1 MSSSDHDGDQTDVK
15 DKDVDKKL
23 SSFEARWKFLVFPAM
38 IAFVILAGFG
48 FYLIY
53 GMLQRME
60 DLAADV
66 NRMADVV
73 GETMPVMQGGVV
85 SMSSRMQWVGED
97 LDRMTT
103 HVARMSDVVS
113 NTMPN
118 MEQRVGDM
126 SNNINNMTYATS
138 SMANSTHSMGQNIW
152 NMNRNVSKPL
162 SIMRKMMPFGESDD
176 TPPPRRA
183 PYTYNAYGQY
193 YPTYTRVPHPSS
205 YSVTNNQVATGTTT
219 TSTAKQATAVTT
231 TPSTK
236 TTETKKTGK
245 TQEQKAPTTTTNQE
259 KPKAESAAKKEQKT
273 AAAQQPQATT
283 TADANKQKAFEEA
296 YRAGAERFIGVCA
309 SCHGT
314 NAAGGFGP
322 AITGYS
328 AKQMEDILN
337 EYRDG
342 KRTGTMTGLVK
353 TLTATELKNIA
364 LFLEYYGKQ

>member
-1 MSSSDHDGDQTDVK
+1 MSHSSTTVNAIGEDEEKQ
-15 DKDVDKKL
+15 DVDKKL

-97 LDRMTT
+97 LDRMTA

-162 SIMRKMMPFGESDD
+162 SIMRKMMPIGETDD
-176 TPPPRRA
+176 TPPPLRA
-183 PYTYNAYGQY
+183 PYAYNAYGQY
-193 YPTYTRVPHPSS
+193 YPTYTRVPNPNS
-205 YSVTNNQVATGTTT
+205 YAVINNQVATGTA
-219 TSTAKQATAVTT
+219 TASATKQAA
-231 TPSTK
+231 TK
-236 TTETKKTGK
+236 TTETKKTEK
-245 TQEQKAPTTTTNQE
+245 AQDQKQQTAATTTTSQEQPKE
-259 KPKAESAAKKEQKT
+259 KPAEKKEQKST
-273 AAAQQPQATT
+273 TTQQSQATA
-283 TADANKQKAFEEA
+283 TADAEKQKAFEEA

-322 AITGYS
+322 AITGFS
-328 AKQMEDILN
+328 AEQMESILN

-364 LFLEYYGKQ
+364 LFLEYYNQ

>member
-1 MSSSDHDGDQTDVK
+1 MSHSPTTNSTVDEGEDKQDVGK
-15 DKDVDKKL
+15 AI

-60 DLAADV
+60 DLAEDV
-66 NRMADVV
+66 DRMANVV
-73 GETMPVMQGGVV
+73 EDTMPVMQGGVV

-97 LDRMTT
+97 LDRMTA
-103 HVARMSDVVS
+103 HVARMSEVVS

-162 SIMRKMMPFGESDD
+162 SIMRKMMPFGDTDD
-176 TPPPRRA
+176 TPPPRMA

-193 YPTYTRVPHPSS
+193 YPTYSSVPTPN
-205 YSVTNNQVATGTTT
+205 TTNQVTA
-219 TSTAKQATAVTT
+219 STNKQAATVAQ
-231 TPSTK
+231 STK
-236 TTETKKTGK
+236 TGN
-245 TQEQKAPTTTTNQE
+245 TQKQAP
-259 KPKAESAAKKEQKT
+259 
-273 AAAQQPQATT
+273 ATT
-283 TADANKQKAFEEA
+283 PAQKNAQETSAVKTESKPQTQTVKTTVATDTDKQKAFEEA

-314 NAAGGFGP
+314 HASGGFGP
-322 AITGYS
+322 AITGFS
-328 AKQMEDILN
+328 AKQIEDILD
-337 EYRDG
+337 EYRSG

-353 TLTATELKNIA
+353 TLTATEQKNIA
-364 LFLEYYGKQ
+364 LFLEHYGQ